1 VGAKIKIKRKI
12 KFCETALFSDL
23 VSLSLQP
30 QLLRALTLIIIL
42 PNSAYFGAKPSNSCI
57 SANYIN
63 KNTRFQPRVF
73 WNLNKSNIGYRRVV
87 FACSDKSAS
96 LVQIER

>member
-1 VGAKIKIKRKI
+1 
-12 KFCETALFSDL
+12 

-73 WNLNKSNIGYRRVV
+73 LGYKILITTELFLREVIKIHVWYEWQLHSRVILTGKKNHQ
-87 FACSDKSAS
+87 AQKA
-96 LVQIER
+96 